1 MARGRSLAY
10 IQSSMPTLPSKKE
23 VLLNLLEKTSV
34 LMHLDARREDVLVP
48 RHLKTNPQLILQLG
62 LNLAVPIRD
71 LDVGDDGVKCTL
83 SFSRT
88 PFYCVLPYPAIFAM
102 VSEDGGRAMVWPE
115 DVPAEVARA
124 AEAEARKLGL
134 IKPPEEGAETN
145 GESRAPTPK
154 PMALAAST
162 PKRPREEKPAAKV
175 EAKQRTAKPK
185 PAPVPAAKPA
195 QAETPRTKRELPPYL
210 RVVK

>member
-1 MARGRSLAY
+1 
-10 IQSSMPTLPSKKE
+10 MPTLPSKKD
-23 VLLNLLEKTSV
+23 VLLGLLEKTSV
-34 LMHLDARREDVLVP
+34 LMHLDARRDDVVVP

-71 LDVGDDGVKCTL
+71 LDVGDDGVRCTL

-124 AEAEARKLGL
+124 AEAEARRLGHL
-134 IKPPEEGAETN
+134 KQGDAPDAEESPRIEIA
-145 GESRAPTPK
+145 
-154 PMALAAST
+154 
-162 PKRPREEKPAAKV
+162 KRPRAAEEPKARADAKRAKAKSPV
-175 EAKQRTAKPK
+175 ATAKAEAKEPARAKR
-185 PAPVPAAKPA
+185 A
-195 QAETPRTKRELPPYL
+195 LPPYL
-210 RVVK
+210 RVIK